1 MAEIRGGYGIVW
13 QCIMRDKRLTPE
25 AKAIYAYLCSFA
37 GSGLSCF
44 PSVDL
49 MCKELRMSEERFGK
63 HMKSLVD
70 LGIVQKERQRN
81 GNLYG
86 RNLYALARSPIN
98 QGNENPGDEKQV
110 VESRGVENPGSNI
123 TTPNSNSSNNN
134 SIEVY
139 SVRVCELLNQAKGKV
154 NSKGRLRPNNWALQ
168 DLIRQGLTIQEIE
181 AVAQDLACT
190 GADITWMDFVR
201 HCKGQGCK

>member
-63 HMKSLVD
+63 HMKLLID
-70 LGIVQKERQRN
+70 TGIVHKERQRS
-81 GNLYG
+81 GNRYG
-86 RNLYALARSPIN
+86 RNLYTLTQTPDFQSMEN
-98 QGNENPGDEKQV
+98 QGIEKPGIEKQGP
-110 VESRGVENPGSNI
+110 EDPGSNNNS
-123 TTPNSNSSNNN
+123 PNSNSSNNN
-134 SIEVY
+134 RLEVY
-139 SVRVCELLNQAKGKV
+139 SVRVCELLNQAKEKAH
-154 NSKGRLRPNNWALQ
+154 SKGRIRPNAWVLQ
-168 DLIRQGLTIQEIE
+168 DLIRQGMTIQEIE
-181 AVAQDLACT
+181 VAAQDLAET
-190 GADITWMDFVR
+190 GADVTWISFEK
-201 HCKGQGCK
+201 HCKSRCRK

>member
-63 HMKSLVD
+63 HMKLLID
-70 LGIVQKERQRN
+70 TGIVHKERQRS
-81 GNLYG
+81 GNRYG
-86 RNLYALARSPIN
+86 RNLYTLTQTPDFQSTEN
-98 QGNENPGDEKQV
+98 QGIEKPGIEKQ
-110 VESRGVENPGSNI
+110 GPENPGSKNI
-123 TTPNSNSSNNN
+123 ISNINRSKNN
-134 SIEVY
+134 SIEEY
-139 SVRVCELLNQAKGKV
+139 SVRVCELLNQAKGKA

-181 AVAQDLACT
+181 AVAHDLACT

-201 HCKGQGCK
+201 HCKGQGRK

>member
-1 MAEIRGGYGIVW
+1 
-13 QCIMRDKRLTPE
+13 
-25 AKAIYAYLCSFA
+25 
-37 GSGLSCF
+37 
-44 PSVDL
+44 
-49 MCKELRMSEERFGK
+49 MSEERFTK

-86 RNLYALARSPIN
+86 RNLYTLARSPIN

-110 VESRGVENPGSNI
+110 VESRGVENPGSKNI
-123 TTPNSNSSNNN
+123 ISNINRSKNN
-134 SIEVY
+134 SIEEY

-181 AVAQDLACT
+181 AVAQNLACT

-201 HCKGQGCK
+201 HCKGQGRK

>member
-1 MAEIRGGYGIVW
+1 
-13 QCIMRDKRLTPE
+13 
-25 AKAIYAYLCSFA
+25 
-37 GSGLSCF
+37 
-44 PSVDL
+44 
-49 MCKELRMSEERFGK
+49 MSEERFTK

-86 RNLYALARSPIN
+86 RNLYTLARSPIN

-154 NSKGRLRPNNWALQ
+154 NSKGRLRPNTWVLQ

-181 AVAQDLACT
+181 VTARDLAET
-190 GADITWMDFVR
+190 GADVTWISFEK
-201 HCKGQGCK
+201 HCKSRCRK